1 MADQCAPV
9 FSIKKN
15 LSIGNEKYSYY
26 ALELLQQSSNLD
38 YNLSRLPCCIKILLE
53 ALLRHEGKGSNA
65 EHIQRVLAWGKDRKA
80 PLETLFFPGRVLM
93 QDFTG
98 VPALVDLASM
108 REALKKL
115 GGDPQKINPQIPVD
129 LVVDH
134 SLIVDSFGSKS
145 SFQKNLSL
153 EFERNKERYQFLKW
167 GQQAFQ
173 GFRVVP
179 PGGGICHQVNLECL
193 ASGVRV
199 GEKKLLF
206 PDTLIGTDSHTT
218 MVNALGVL
226 GWGVGGIEA
235 EAALMGVPLGLV
247 ISKVIG
253 VRLIGALGEGVLA
266 TDAVLTLTSLLRQ
279 YGVVDC
285 FVEFFGEGLK
295 SLSVP
300 DRATFSNMA
309 PEFGATCAFFPVDSM
324 TLDYFRLTGRSE
336 EQIQLVE
343 TYAKTQGLWHY
354 LEEPLFSSVIDFDLS
369 DISPTLA
376 GPKRPQDRVPLS
388 EVATVYREILEEE
401 RGGKEKKGD
410 DAPVHQGDVVI
421 AAITSCTNTSNPSA
435 MIAAGLLAEKA
446 VGLGLKVKS
455 WVKTSLAPGSQVVAR
470 YLQKLGLQ
478 ESLEQLGFYLVGF
491 GCTTCIGNSGPLSK
505 EIADYI
511 HQKDLSVAAVLSGNR
526 NFEGRIHPQV
536 KLNYLASPPLVVAY
550 ALAGNLKVNL
560 LQDPLSYNTQGDP
573 IFLKDLWPTSQEI
586 FARSQQA
593 VTADLFR
600 ESYQGVFE
608 GSSEWKDLPLITGD
622 FYDWNDSSTYIRN
635 PPYFEGLTPE
645 EPSLQDIKNAQI
657 LAILGDSIT
666 TDHISPAGSI
676 PSQSPS
682 GLYLQGLGVTAENLN
697 SYGARRGN
705 HAVMLRGT
713 FANPRLQNEMTP
725 ELKGGMTVYVPS
737 QEKMGFFEAADLYQ
751 KDKTPLVIF
760 AGKEYGT
767 GSSRDWAAKGTALLG
782 VRAVIA
788 ESFERIHRSNLVGMG
803 VLPLQFLEGMTRH
816 DLGLTGL
823 EMVDILGIAPE
834 VKVGAILTLRIHRHG
849 EHFMV
854 LPVKCRIETDEEVSF
869 FKNGG
874 ILPDLLRRTYRAC
887 DPS

>member
-134 SLIVDSFGSKS
+134 SLIVDSFGSNV

-253 VRLIGALGEGVLA
+253 VRLTGALGEGVLA

-343 TYAKTQGLWHY
+343 TYAKIQGLWHY

-401 RGGKEKKGD
+401 RGGEEKKEDG
-410 DAPVHQGDVVI
+410 APVHQGDVVI
-421 AAITSCTNTSNPSA
+421 AAITNCTNTSNPSA

-478 ESLEQLGFYLVGF
+478 EPLEQLGFYLVGF

-586 FARSQQA
+586 FSRSQQA

-645 EPSLQDIKNAQI
+645 EPSLQDIKDAQI

-676 PSQSPS
+676 
-682 GLYLQGLGVTAENLN
+682 
-697 SYGARRGN
+697 
-705 HAVMLRGT
+705 
-713 FANPRLQNEMTP
+713 
-725 ELKGGMTVYVPS
+725 
-737 QEKMGFFEAADLYQ
+737 
-751 KDKTPLVIF
+751 
-760 AGKEYGT
+760 
-767 GSSRDWAAKGTALLG
+767 
-782 VRAVIA
+782 
-788 ESFERIHRSNLVGMG
+788 
-803 VLPLQFLEGMTRH
+803 
-816 DLGLTGL
+816 
-823 EMVDILGIAPE
+823 
-834 VKVGAILTLRIHRHG
+834 
-849 EHFMV
+849 
-854 LPVKCRIETDEEVSF
+854 
-869 FKNGG
+869 
-874 ILPDLLRRTYRAC
+874 
-887 DPS
+887 

>member
-1 MADQCAPV
+1 MTDQSAPV
-9 FSIKKN
+9 FSARKN
-15 LSIGNEKYSYY
+15 LFIGNQKYSYY
-26 ALELLQQSSNLD
+26 ALDLLQQSLDLD
-38 YNLSRLPCCIKILLE
+38 YKLSRLPCCVKILLE
-53 ALLRHEGKGSNA
+53 ALLRHEGKGSTA
-65 EHIQRVLAWGKDRKA
+65 AHIQRVVAWGKDRKT
-80 PLETLFFPGRVLM
+80 PLETLFFPGRILM

-115 GGDPQKINPQIPVD
+115 GGDPQKITPQIPVD

-134 SLIVDSFGSKS
+134 SLIVDSFGSS
-145 SFQKNLSL
+145 ASFQKNLSL

-179 PGGGICHQVNLECL
+179 PGRGICHQVNLECL

-199 GEKKLLF
+199 GEKNLLF

-253 VRLIGALGEGVLA
+253 VRLTGTLGEGVLA

-279 YGVVDC
+279 YEVVNC

-295 SLSVP
+295 NLSVP
-300 DRATFSNMA
+300 DRATLSNMA

-343 TYAKTQGLWHY
+343 TYAKTQGLWHR

-369 DISPTLA
+369 EVSPTLA

-388 EVATVYREILEEE
+388 EVATVYHKILGEE
-401 RGGKEKKGD
+401 REGQGTEGEG
-410 DAPVHQGDVVI
+410 APVHQGDVVI

-446 VGLGLKVKS
+446 VGLGLKVKP
-455 WVKTSLAPGSQVVAR
+455 WVKTSLAPGSQVVGR

-491 GCTTCIGNSGPLSK
+491 GCTTCIGNSGPLPK

-573 IFLKDLWPTSQEI
+573 IFLKDLWPTSEEI
-586 FARSQQA
+586 RARSQQA

-600 ESYQGVFE
+600 ESYQEVFE

-622 FYDWNDSSTYIRN
+622 FYEWNDSSTYIRN

-645 EPSLQDIKNAQI
+645 EPSLQDIKDAQI

-705 HAVMLRGT
+705 DAVMLRGT

-725 ELKGGMTVYVPS
+725 ELKGGMTIYAPS
-737 QEKMGFFEAADLYQ
+737 QEKMGFFEAAGRYQ
-751 KDKTPLVIF
+751 KDATPLVIF

-834 VKVGAILTLRIHRHG
+834 VQVGAILTLRIHRHG

-854 LPVKCRIETDEEVSF
+854 LPVKCCIETDEEVSF
-869 FKNGG
+869 FKSGG

-887 DPS
+887 ASS